1 MLSSFFIKR
10 PIFAISIAIMAVLL
24 GMIIVPNL
32 KLQRFPDIAPPS
44 IAINLSYP
52 GASVETLENSVAQVV
67 EQQMTGLDNLLYF
80 NTKINSDGN
89 VTFRFSFDNSVD
101 PDIAQMQVQNRFQ
114 MVLPKLPDVIQKNGA
129 RIRKTSDD
137 VLQNIA
143 FFSKDSSMSAGDVGD
158 FVGSVVVDQISRVN
172 GVGDVSLRGA
182 KYAMRIWLDLNKL
195 AFFKLNPSDV
205 VSAIQDQN
213 KQISVGQIGA
223 MPSSDKQPINMTIQ
237 SRRLLENI
245 DEFSNIVV
253 KTDNSGATVLLKDV
267 ATIELGR
274 EGYGA
279 FASYNGYPAAAIEI
293 SLASGANAV
302 ATNDLIQAE
311 LEKLKSV
318 FPEGLEYAMSYDTVP
333 FVKASLYGVSKTLVE
348 ALILVSLVILVFLRD
363 IRSTLIVTLTIPV
376 VLSITVLVLYL
387 CGYSINALTMFAMV
401 LAIGLLVD
409 DAIVVVENVNR
420 LIYKHKMDPTS
431 AARESMKE
439 ISTALFGVGLVIT
452 AVFVPMSFF
461 SGATGNIYRQF
472 SVTIITAMLS
482 SIFVALIITPA
493 FCATLLK
500 VRHKNPHQVAKK
512 GVLSFFDTAFVKL
525 TSGFNFV
532 VGKSIH
538 FKWLTMGVLIFIS
551 AATYGLFIITPTS
564 FLPSEDQGILNVR
577 LTLPANTPMNQTEK
591 VAKLVESYFL
601 NQEKDNVKGVLVLL
615 GNGGPGGTSQSAA
628 LVNVNLV
635 PWSERDPEE
644 DSAVAIAQ
652 RARAYFSK
660 IPAKINIMLPPS
672 IQGMGS
678 SAGFSVA
685 VQNISGHPQEEFM
698 RHVREMIAE
707 ANVSPLLE
715 NVRYDLLDSSRQLKI
730 DINDKLA
737 GQLYLPASLINQNLE
752 IVFGG
757 SYVNDFIDRGL
768 IKKVYVQADE
778 KYRSLPHNLS
788 DFYLRNTQDE
798 MVNFRSFG
806 SYKLDT
812 GPQQLERFNGIS
824 AITIVGDSKPG
835 VSSGQGMTEI
845 ARIISKH
852 EGNYSY
858 AWSGTSYQ
866 ENISGSQASFL
877 FAISAVVVFLM
888 LASLYESWSI
898 PLSVV
903 FIVPI
908 GILGALCFVLL
919 NNLSNDIYL
928 QIGLL
933 TTGGLACKNA
943 ILIIEFAS
951 YYRHQGMTIIKAA
964 KKAAAIRFRP
974 IIMTSIAFLLGVLP
988 LMLATGAGS
997 ESQVS
1002 IGTSVLGG
1010 TLFAT
1015 VIGTC
1020 MIPTFFV
1027 VVSLLF
1033 NRKLMYRMINKKT
1046 KTVSSSQLQGLK

>member
-10 PIFAISIAIMAVLL
+10 PIFAISIALMAVLL
-24 GMIIVPNL
+24 GLIVLPNL

-143 FFSKDSSMSAGDVGD
+143 FFSKDSSMTAGDVGD

-195 AFFKLNPSDV
+195 AFYSLNPSEV

-223 MPSSDKQPINMTIQ
+223 MPSASDQPINMTIQ

-245 DEFSNIVV
+245 DEFANIVV
-253 KTDNSGATVLLKDV
+253 KIDNSGAAVLLKDV
-267 ATIELGR
+267 ATVELGR

-279 FASYNGYPAAAIEI
+279 FASYNGYPAAAIEV
-293 SLASGANAV
+293 SLAAGANAV
-302 ATNDLIQAE
+302 ATNALIQAE
-311 LEKLKSV
+311 LEKLQSI

-363 IRSTLIVTLTIPV
+363 FRSTLIVTLTVPI

-387 CGYSINALTMFAMV
+387 CDYSINTLTMFAMV

-420 LIYKHKMDPTS
+420 LIYKQKMDPVS
-431 AARESMKE
+431 AAHESMKE

-493 FCATLLK
+493 LCATILK
-500 VRHKNPHQVAKK
+500 VKHKNPHQSADK
-512 GVLSFFDTAFVKL
+512 GILSFFDKAFIKL
-525 TSGFNFV
+525 TSGFNV
-532 VGKSIH
+532 LVNKSVH
-538 FKWLTMGVLIFIS
+538 YKWLTMGILTVMSLI
-551 AATYGLFIITPTS
+551 TYGLFVLTPTS

-577 LTLPANTPMNQTEK
+577 VTMPANTPMNKTEE
-591 VAKLVESYFL
+591 VAKLIEDYFL
-601 NQEKDNVKGVLVLL
+601 SQEKDNVKGVLVLL

-635 PWSERDPEE
+635 PWADRDPED
-644 DSAVAIAQ
+644 DSATAIAK
-652 RARAYFSK
+652 RARAFFSK
-660 IPAKINIMLPPS
+660 IPAKINIILPPS
-672 IQGMGS
+672 IQGLGS
-678 SAGFSVA
+678 SSGFSVA
-685 VQNISGHPQEEFM
+685 VQNISGHSQQEFM
-698 RHVREMIAE
+698 QHVKDMLAE
-707 ANVSPLLE
+707 ANASPLLE
-715 NVRYDLLDSSRQLKI
+715 NVRYDLLDSSRQLKVN
-730 DINDKLA
+730 INDKLA
-737 GQLYLPASLINQNLE
+737 GQLYLPASLINENLE

-757 SYVNDFIDRGL
+757 TYVNDFIDRGL
-768 IKKVYVQADE
+768 IKKVYVQAKE
-778 KYRSLPHNLS
+778 EYRSLPSDLS
-788 DFYLRNTQDE
+788 DFYLRNTQGE

-806 SYKLDT
+806 SFNLDT

-824 AITIVGDSKPG
+824 AITIVGDAESG
-835 VSSGQGMTEI
+835 VSSGQAMSEI
-845 ARIISKH
+845 ARIISEH
-852 EGNYSY
+852 EGHYSY
-858 AWSGTSYQ
+858 AWSGASYQ
-866 ENISGSQASFL
+866 ENISGSQATFL
-877 FAISAVVVFLM
+877 FSISAVVVFLM

-908 GILGALCFVLL
+908 GILGALTFVLL

-951 YYRHQGMTIIKAA
+951 YYRHKGMTIIKAA

-1015 VIGTC
+1015 VIGTF

-1027 VVSLLF
+1027 VISLLF
-1033 NRKLMYRMINKKT
+1033 DRKLLARVMHRKVKA
-1046 KTVSSSQLQGLK
+1046 K